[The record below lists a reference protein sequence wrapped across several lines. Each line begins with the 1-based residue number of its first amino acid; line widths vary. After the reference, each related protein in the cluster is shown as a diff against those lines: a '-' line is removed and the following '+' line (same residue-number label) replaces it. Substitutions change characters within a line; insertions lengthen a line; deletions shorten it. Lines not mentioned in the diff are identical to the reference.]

1 MHIPSLV
8 GSTISPSHLL
18 SDSFCVLNKQRLKS
32 RGLFAICFAM
42 CSSYGN
48 LSWNQIKQCCMWHDW
63 YYCLLAL
70 QITLFISFFFFGF
83 LIFPQF
89 SIPNRHSLLREP
101 KLKQCEYLTLR
112 GKNLNSVSALYE
124 LNFRGNRN
132 YFSKS
137 SDPSMQVLQSP
148 LLP

>member
-1 MHIPSLV
+1 MPSVLQCV
-8 GSTISPSHLL
+8 PHMAIYPEIRSSNVVCDMIDITVCWLCKSVF
-18 SDSFCVLNKQRLKS
+18 SF
-32 RGLFAICFAM
+32 LF
-42 CSSYGN
+42 
-48 LSWNQIKQCCMWHDW
+48 
-63 YYCLLAL
+63 
-70 QITLFISFFFFGF
+70 LFFLF
-83 LIFPQF
+83 LISPQF
-89 SIPNRHSLLREP
+89 SIPNRHSFLREP

-137 SDPSMQVLQSP
+137 NDPSMQVLQSP